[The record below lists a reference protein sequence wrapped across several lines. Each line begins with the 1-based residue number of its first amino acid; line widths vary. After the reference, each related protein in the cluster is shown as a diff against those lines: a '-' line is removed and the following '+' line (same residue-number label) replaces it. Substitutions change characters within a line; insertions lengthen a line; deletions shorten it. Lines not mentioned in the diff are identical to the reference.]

1 MKQDFRIVYID
12 PNRRQL
18 FIGEQPEGG
27 YCGYTQRGKEAP
39 RRLTCNYMNRD
50 GYATFEEAEKAL
62 DLYVSNA
69 RYNGSGTW
77 EVLVNGKFVSW
88 DDLGQIEMGR
98 LPAPVAAP
106 PEALVTLAN
115 IEYRIAVHIQGAYEN
130 LLEVGKALNEAK
142 DANLVPHG
150 QWEAW
155 VLKNTNMSERSAQRL
170 MQAAREVQSGSMMAK
185 LPVTKIQA
193 ILALP
198 EADREPMAE
207 KAVAE
212 NLTLRQLQEE
222 VKAQKAKV
230 AALEGM
236 NKRANER
243 ASASENNARQART
256 MADKAIKRA
265 NEAERERDE
274 TRMAMEEMASENS
287 APATG
292 ISAEAQA
299 EIDRLTAQLADAE
312 KMAEYQAQQREQ
324 AQQQLL
330 DMQTQAARGELPIQE
345 DLTAEAVGVAARTF
359 MGAVGYVPH
368 STKLVTM
375 RESDRQEIATYAAM
389 LQQWSEDVLRVINNA
404 LGAVVIEEV
413 RPWTA

>member
-62 DLYVSNA
+62 DLYVANA

-198 EADREPMAE
+198 EAEREPMAE

-274 TRMAMEEMASENS
+274 ARMAMEEMASENP

-312 KMAEYQAQQREQ
+312 KMAEYQAEQRQQAQRE
-324 AQQQLL
+324 LMDL
-330 DMQTQAARGELPIQE
+330 KSQAARGDAAPFE
-345 DLTAEAVGVAARTF
+345 DLTCEAVAMAVRTF
-359 MGAVGYVPH
+359 MGVVGFLPH
-368 STKLVTM
+368 SEKLVAM
-375 RESDRQEIATYAAM
+375 RYQDRQQVQAYARMIGKWAADVTHTLENVNEAVIIA
-389 LQQWSEDVLRVINNA
+389 E
-404 LGAVVIEEV
+404 G
-413 RPWTA
+413 